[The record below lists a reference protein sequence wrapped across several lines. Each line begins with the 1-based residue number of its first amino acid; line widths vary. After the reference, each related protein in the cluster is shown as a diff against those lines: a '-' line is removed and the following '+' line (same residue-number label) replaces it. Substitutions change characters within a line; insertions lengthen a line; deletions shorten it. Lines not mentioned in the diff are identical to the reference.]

1 MTLDEAIAEVTQYPN
16 LALRPETI
24 QRVLTAVASGDLI
37 PADDLAEV
45 AALRADR
52 DGLAEQYAKVLGRAN
67 TQEDRAEAAE
77 AEVARLRAMV
87 KVAGEARLLIDTG
100 FSEMGETVN
109 YPPSLIS
116 KVCNMLEPLAALSAY
131 REVKDHE

>member
-67 TQEDRAEAAE
+67 TQGDRAEAAE
-77 AEVARLRAMV
+77 VEVVRLRALV
-87 KVAGEARLLIDTG
+87 EIAGNARLLIDTG

-109 YPPSLIS
+109 YRPSLIA
-116 KVCNMLEPLAALSAY
+116 KVCDMLNPHAALQPTTP
-131 REVKDHE
+131 EGGKG